1 MNTSL
6 KDLYPILLII
16 VWFVAMRYVLPRLG
30 VKT

>member
-1 MNTSL
+1 MSTNL
-6 KDLYPILLII
+6 RDLYPVLFVV